1 MNDVPTGR
9 EADQAAYPRWL
20 SDAIQLAPVGIFV
33 TDAAGECL
41 LVNQRWSAITGMPAA
56 AARGQ
61 GWTAILHD
69 SDAANVMQD
78 WRDAVREGHAVTREF
93 RLKQRDETVRWVH
106 VFTVPIF
113 RPDGGLIGYVGM
125 LADVSDAREVERTY
139 RTLVEHSLQA
149 YLVYQDGHAVFAN
162 PAFSEITGYGR
173 DELLSRSSDIS
184 LTALHPDDRTRV
196 VEHAVRYL
204 SAEPVSPRLSARII
218 RKDGAERWLDVFMSR
233 IEYHGRPAMQI
244 VYVDV
249 TERHDLER
257 GLQHLNA
264 ELEGRVRERTAQLE
278 AALHE
283 LETFSYSVS
292 HDLRAP
298 LRAIDGFSQALLEDY
313 GGALDAR
320 GRGYLDRVRH
330 GARRMGELI
339 DDLLTLARVMRTE
352 LSRETVDLS
361 ALAREVIEELRRAQ
375 PNRSPT
381 VTIDT
386 GLLASGDPSL
396 LRSLLS
402 NLLGNAWKFSGTRQ
416 AACIEFGV
424 HAGQP
429 PVYFVRDNGVGFDM
443 TYADK
448 LFGPFSRLHNPD
460 EFEGTGIGLATV
472 HRIVSRHGGRVWA
485 ESAPEQGAT
494 FYFTLST

>member
-1 MNDVPTGR
+1 MSDVPTPG
-9 EADQAAYPRWL
+9 EAEQAAYPRWL

-41 LVNQRWSAITGMPAA
+41 LVNQRWSAITGLPAE
-56 AARGQ
+56 AARGR

-69 SDAANVMQD
+69 GDADAVVAD
-78 WRDAVREGHAVTREF
+78 WLDAVRGGRAVTREF
-93 RLKQRDETVRWVH
+93 RLRQADGARRWVH
-106 VFTVPIF
+106 VFSVPIF
-113 RPDGGLIGYVGM
+113 RPDGGLIGFVGI
-125 LADVSDAREVERTY
+125 LADVSEAREVERTY
-139 RTLVEHSLQA
+139 RTLVEHSLQG
-149 YLVYQDGHAVFAN
+149 YLVYQDGRAVFAN
-162 PAFSEITGYGR
+162 PAFSEITGYER
-173 DELLSRSSDIS
+173 DEVLSPNSNVGLR
-184 LTALHPDDRTRV
+184 ALHPDDRARV

-204 SAEPVSPRLSARII
+204 SAEPVSPRLSTRIV
-218 RKDGAERWLDVFMSR
+218 RKDGAERWLEAFMSR
-233 IEYHGRPAMQI
+233 IEYHGRPALQV
-244 VYVDV
+244 VYVDH
-249 TERHDLER
+249 TERHQMER

-278 AALHE
+278 GALHE
-283 LETFSYSVS
+283 LESFSYSVS

-313 GGALDAR
+313 GALLDAR

-361 ALAREVIEELRRAQ
+361 GLAREVVDELRRAQ
-375 PNRSPT
+375 PGHTPS
-381 VTIDT
+381 VTIGS
-386 GLLASGDPSL
+386 GLVASGDPTL
-396 LRSLLS
+396 LRSLLG
-402 NLLGNAWKFSGTRQ
+402 NLIGNAWKFSGTR
-416 AACIEFGV
+416 AAPQIEFGAA
-424 HAGQP
+424 AGQP

-472 HRIVSRHGGRVWA
+472 HRIVARHGGRVWA

-494 FYFTLST
+494 FYFTLG